1 MEYIVLHT
9 PRRIK
14 QGGTSSNF
22 VNIEM
27 RWVKSLVKPLSRT
40 ESVLVLELDF
50 TNEQI
55 QSKICMAVS
64 YRLQI
69 NNFKVVYIRLT
80 PCEGLRITYNCRQK

>member
-27 RWVKSLVKPLSRT
+27 RWVKPLVNPLSLT

-50 TNEQI
+50 RM
-55 QSKICMAVS
+55 SKSNQRYVWLLVID
-64 YRLQI
+64 
-69 NNFKVVYIRLT
+69 FKLIISKPFTL
-80 PCEGLRITYNCRQK
+80 G